1 MAFWGAAVSNPNGG
15 PVAGGFNNFSLPHN
29 DDGSSGRITLP
40 FAANFFGTTYNSLFV
55 NNNGNVTFNDAQ
67 RQFTPTGLGEN
78 YSGQPIIAA
87 FFADVDT
94 SPEAGSV
101 VTYGTGIYNG
111 RTAFGVDYINVGYFS
126 SHTDHLNTFEIILT
140 DRSDTGT
147 GNFDIYFNY
156 NGITWETGDA
166 SGGEGGFGGVSAS
179 AGFANGSRVAGTFY
193 QFPGSLQT
201 GALIDGGANALRSS
215 TNNGVNGQYLFEV
228 RNGQVLG
235 GGQPPPPPPP
245 PELHPVAFGL
255 GGLEPHREGDEGVTP
270 FTALI
275 TRSGSDLSGGSTVH
289 WEIRI
294 QDPSDL
300 VAGQTLS
307 GDVDFG
313 PGQTVASVD
322 VGVQGDHIF
331 EGDDWFQF
339 LVTSASH
346 GGVTWDPGLIGTAII
361 RNDDSPVTFS
371 GPVMRPEGAA
381 GASPFEF
388 LVMRT
393 GDATAQLTVTWNL
406 ELNGSANS
414 QDLDPS
420 QALTGTLTLAAGA
433 TQGLIT
439 INVRGDVLP
448 ELDEVFTLRLVQAT
462 TNGSTTV
469 LDVSTTATILDD
481 DVRTTL
487 LISSPSATV
496 LPEGDVGQTA
506 FNFNVMRVGDLTIA
520 AHIPYTISL
529 PAAGAT
535 SFAEIQT
542 PITGFVD
549 FAVGSAQATLTVL
562 IAADTTAEDNE
573 GFIVTLGGAEGFN
586 SLVVN
591 GLILNDDKFAATVAA
606 PAHAVAAFT
615 DADVSSFFSHL
626 AGGSLWADAGAI

>member
-1 MAFWGAAVSNPNGG
+1 MPNQIG
-15 PVAGGFNNFSLPHN
+15 PVAPGFDSNRLAAN
-29 DDGSSGRITLP
+29 DDGSTGSIALP

-55 NNNGNVTFNDAQ
+55 NNNGNVTFSAPSDG
-67 RQFTPTGLGEN
+67 FSPFGLAA
-78 YSGQPIIAA
+78 YRGQPIIAA
-87 FFADVDT
+87 FYSDVDT
-94 SPEAGSV
+94 RGPDSGIVS
-101 VTYGTGIYNG
+101 YGTGVYNG
-111 RTAFGVDYINVGYFS
+111 HTAFGVTYPGVGYYH
-126 SHTDHLNTFEIILT
+126 SHTNHLNTFQILLT
-140 DRSDTGT
+140 DRSETGA
-147 GNFDIYFNY
+147 GNFDIYLNY
-156 NGITWETGDA
+156 NSITWETGDVD
-166 SGGEGGFGGVSAS
+166 GGSNGFGGNSA
-179 AGFANGSRVAGTFY
+179 AVGFSNGVANPTYFQFDGSRT
-193 QFPGSLQT
+193 P
-201 GALIDGGANALRSS
+201 GALIDGGPNALASH
-215 TNNGVNGQYLFEV
+215 TNDGVNGQYLFEV

-235 GGQPPPPPPP
+235 GGQPPPPPR

-393 GDATAQLTVTWNL
+393 GDATAQLTLTWNL

-549 FAVGSAQATLTVL
+549 FAVGSTQATLTVL

-586 SLVVN
+586 ALVVN